1 MSADATAGVHVVQR
15 GEGAPLVL
23 VHGVGA
29 SGEIWRRVV
38 GTLAR
43 ERRVSAA
50 DLPGFGASP
59 PAGPGFALDAVAD
72 RLGEGLAAAG
82 VSAPF
87 DLVGHS
93 LGGAVALTL
102 AQRRPSAVGRLVL
115 VAPAG
120 LSPRSAA
127 VAGAL
132 GALASVT
139 VPLRRELGRPLAGLP
154 LARRLLLA
162 GTAHDGG
169 RLPEAEAR
177 ALLEA
182 SRPAT
187 RLREGFAAAL
197 AADLRGLLADLPTPV
212 GFVWGERDLLVPVS
226 GLEAVRAARPEAP
239 ARTLLD
245 TGHVPMLERPHVFTA
260 ALVDVLDRL
269 PPATGDAGPPR

>member
-1 MSADATAGVHVVQR
+1 
-15 GEGAPLVL
+15 VL

-29 SGEIWRRVV
+29 SRDIWRQVV
-38 GTLAR
+38 ETLAR
-43 ERRVSAA
+43 DRRVSTA

-72 RLGEGLAAAG
+72 RLAEGLAAAG

-102 AQRRPSAVGRLVL
+102 AKRRPRAVGRLVL

-120 LSPRSAA
+120 LAPRPAA

-139 VPLRRELGRPLAGLP
+139 IPLRRELGRPLAGLP

-177 ALLEA
+177 ALMEA

-187 RLREGFAAAL
+187 RLREGFAAAV
-197 AADLRGLLADLPTPV
+197 AADLRGVLADLRTPV
-212 GFVWGERDLLVPVS
+212 GLVWGERDLLVPVS
-226 GLEAVRAARPEAP
+226 GLEAVRAVRPEAP
-239 ARTLLD
+239 ARTLPD
-245 TGHVPMLERPHVFTA
+245 TGHVPMLERPRAFAA

-269 PPATGDAGPPR
+269 PPASGQPGPHR

>member
-1 MSADATAGVHVVQR
+1 MSRSVHVEQR
-15 GEGAPLVL
+15 GVGAPLVL

-29 SGEIWRRVV
+29 SGAIWRQAM
-38 GTLAR
+38 GTLAHDHQ
-43 ERRVSAA
+43 VSAA

-59 PAGPGFALDAVAD
+59 PAGPGFVLDAVAE

-82 VSAPF
+82 VATPF

-102 AQRRPSAVGRLVL
+102 AHRHPNAVSRLVL

-120 LSPRSAA
+120 LTPRPAA
-127 VAGAL
+127 VAGAV

-139 VPLRRELGRPLAGLP
+139 VPLRRELGRPLASLP

-162 GTAHDGG
+162 GTAHHGG
-169 RLPEAEAR
+169 RLPEADAR
-177 ALLEA
+177 ALMEA
-182 SRPAT
+182 SRPAK
-187 RLREGFAAAL
+187 RLRQGFAAAM

-226 GLEAVRAARPEAP
+226 GLDAVRAARPEAP
-239 ARTLLD
+239 ARTLPD
-245 TGHVPMLERPHVFTA
+245 TGHVPMVERPHDFSA

-269 PPATGDAGPPR
+269 PPAGGDAGPR

>member
-1 MSADATAGVHVVQR
+1 MSRSVHVEQR
-15 GEGAPLVL
+15 GVGAPLVL

-29 SGEIWRRVV
+29 SGEIWRQAM

-43 ERRVSAA
+43 NRQVSAA

-59 PAGPGFALDAVAD
+59 PAGPGYVLDAVAE
-72 RLGEGLAAAG
+72 RLGEGLAEAG
-82 VSAPF
+82 VATPF

-102 AQRRPSAVGRLVL
+102 AHRHPGAVGRLAL

-120 LSPRSAA
+120 LTPRPVAVAAA
-127 VAGAL
+127 VSAL
-132 GALASVT
+132 VSIT
-139 VPLRRELGRPLAGLP
+139 VPLRRELGRPMAGLP

-162 GTAHDGG
+162 GTAHHGG

-177 ALLEA
+177 ALMEA

-187 RLREGFAAAL
+187 RLRQGFAAAM
-197 AADLRGLLADLPTPV
+197 AADLRGLLAALPAPV
-212 GFVWGERDLLVPVS
+212 GFLWGERDLLVPVS
-226 GLEAVRAARPEAP
+226 GLDAVRAVRPEAP
-239 ARTLLD
+239 TRTLSD
-245 TGHVPMLERPHVFTA
+245 TGHVPMVERPEDFSA

-269 PPATGDAGPPR
+269 PPAGRTLGPR